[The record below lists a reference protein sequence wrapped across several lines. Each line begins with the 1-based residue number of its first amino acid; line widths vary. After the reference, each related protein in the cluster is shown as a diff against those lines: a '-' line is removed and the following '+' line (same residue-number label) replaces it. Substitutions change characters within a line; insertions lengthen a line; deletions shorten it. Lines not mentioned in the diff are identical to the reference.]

1 MKNCWI
7 ILIDNA

>member
-7 ILIDNA
+7 C